1 MINTPDKVVF
11 VWLHLR
17 QRDIHI
23 PAAGDFE
30 LAIKK
35 STMKTFLNHFPRYL
49 LSDKDMACPK
59 KKQNC
64 GFLLSYILCHL
75 YCVSFD
81 RPLLHCSSIG
91 FTAVLITKKP

>member
-1 MINTPDKVVF
+1 MVNTPDKVVF

-35 STMKTFLNHFPRYL
+35 STMKMFLNHFPHYL

-59 KKQNC
+59 KEQIVV
-64 GFLLSYILCHL
+64 FFCHI
-75 YCVSFD
+75 SFV
-81 RPLLHCSSIG
+81 IF
-91 FTAVLITKKP
+91 FTALLLTGLFYTALPSVLLQF